1 MLEAPCD
8 LSPVEQARLQAL
20 AAALDAE
27 FVEGFVL
34 TVCQHGCTTLLS
46 SMSPRDLLATLKIAM
61 AQCEGQPL
69 TPGHA

>member
-8 LSPVEQARLQAL
+8 LNPMELARLQEL

-27 FVEGFVL
+27 FAEGFVL
-34 TVCQHGCTTLLS
+34 TVCQRGCTTVLS
-46 SMSPRDLLATLKIAM
+46 SMSHRDLLATLKVAV
-61 AQCEGQPL
+61 ARCEGQSL